1 MALEKIFLAN
11 TFAEWVTIYNNLSAN
26 TDSIMGEL
34 GGTAYLKAVTSYA
47 ATGYFNV
54 AAANTL
60 TVATSATFTGA
71 NVIFGATSNT
81 QFLQANNLHIY
92 GGTDGHVLTTDGN
105 GLLEW
110 QAGSTVTDF
119 TDLTG
124 TISGSQ
130 IDGNVSI
137 PANTT
142 FTGSNAVFEVSNVN
156 FGSVSSLHIDGGTS
170 GQYLTTDGAGTMSWG
185 TPDFTDLTGT
195 ISGSQID
202 GNVSIPANTTF
213 TGSNA
218 VFEVSNVNFG
228 SVSSLHIDGGTSG
241 QYLTTDGA
249 GTMSWGTPGGNDAL
263 DHDEFT
269 GDGSNT
275 VFTVTSSPANTSG
288 LQVWVGGAIQVPL
301 TNYSVNG
308 NNVTFTSAPSL
319 GTQIYTLKLSSGT
332 MTATVA
338 ADSVTTAKLAQGA
351 VTLEKI
357 ATNAR
362 LWKSH
367 RWTANGTGT
376 TYDVTTSP
384 ANTDG
389 LFVSVGGVSQDP
401 ETNYTVSG
409 NTVTLSS
416 APDNGTKVLIRSV
429 GFTSNVA
436 VVASGSVTTVKLA
449 DDAVTFA
456 KTDNTWNSISTNTTM
471 VAGGRYF
478 VDCSS
483 ANVAVTLPV
492 SPTQGDWV
500 RMIDATGSSG
510 VNPITVTQD
519 ANSISIQGSNSSMTV
534 STNRAAFS
542 LVYYNTTEGWL
553 LTEV

>member
-185 TPDFTDLTGT
+185 TP
-195 ISGSQID
+195 
-202 GNVSIPANTTF
+202 
-213 TGSNA
+213 
-218 VFEVSNVNFG
+218 
-228 SVSSLHIDGGTSG
+228 
-241 QYLTTDGA
+241 
-249 GTMSWGTPGGNDAL
+249 GGNDAL

-332 MTATVA
+332 LAATVS